1 MDHQRTKSTECTGLS
16 ARLEISAQN
25 RLQELE
31 LQSPEASCPEYLSD
45 DCVIKTL
52 SPYDQE
58 FIVHWRSNSVKRSV
72 FQMAAR
78 REKCLPD

>member
-1 MDHQRTKSTECTGLS
+1 MYGPVCT
-16 ARLEISAQN
+16 ALEISAQN

-58 FIVHWRSNSVKRSV
+58 FIVHWRSNSVELSV
-72 FQMAAR
+72 F
-78 REKCLPD
+78 